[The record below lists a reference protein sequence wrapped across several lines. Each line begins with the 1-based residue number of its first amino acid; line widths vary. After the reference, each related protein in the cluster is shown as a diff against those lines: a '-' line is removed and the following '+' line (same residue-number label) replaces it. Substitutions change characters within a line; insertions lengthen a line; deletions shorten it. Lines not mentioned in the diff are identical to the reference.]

1 MRVCERVQR
10 LARMQPSS
18 LNLRKWVMMVKK
30 RERERER
37 ETERERERI
46 LKKSYALRSLRSQK
60 VEERRILQIFLIL
73 LNCESD

>member
-1 MRVCERVQR
+1 VGDDGEE
-10 LARMQPSS
+10 
-18 LNLRKWVMMVKK
+18 K
-30 RERERER
+30 RERER
-37 ETERERERI
+37 ERERERI